1 MKFMESAVRDVIYGK
16 NVRIVRPAN
25 IYECELGDNVFIG
38 PFVEIQ
44 KGCVIGSGSRIQ
56 SHTFICENVTLGQ
69 NCFIGHNVSFAND
82 LFHTGAPDPSA
93 QNWLKISLGD
103 SVTVGS
109 GATILSPSI
118 CSGAVIGAGA
128 VVVKP
133 IEIKGIY
140 AGNPAKLIRSL

>member
-1 MKFMESAVRDVIYGK
+1 MKFIESDVRDVIYGK
-16 NVRIVRPAN
+16 NVCIVRPAN
-25 IYECELGDNVFIG
+25 IYECELGNNVFVG

-44 KGCVIGSGSRIQ
+44 RGCVIGSGSRIQ

-82 LFHTGAPDPSA
+82 LFRTGKPDPASE
-93 QNWLKISLGD
+93 NWLRITLGD

-118 CSGAVIGAGA
+118 CSGTVIGAGA

-133 IEIKGIY
+133 IGIKGIY
-140 AGNPAKLIRSL
+140 AGNPAKLIRTL